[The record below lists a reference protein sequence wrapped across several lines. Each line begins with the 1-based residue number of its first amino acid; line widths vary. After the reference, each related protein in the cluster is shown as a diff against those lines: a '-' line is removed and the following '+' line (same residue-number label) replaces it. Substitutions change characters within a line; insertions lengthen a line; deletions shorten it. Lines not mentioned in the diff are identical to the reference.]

1 MTMWETLETGE
12 NTALATEV
20 PGVGC
25 VIAVPGVG
33 MCFVPCTRLR
43 MLSEPNNGAT
53 HVITRDDRN
62 RPPLTPNGKS
72 AEEIRRG
79 QPLVVD
85 PGAMNYL
92 VLDEDAAE
100 Y

>member
-1 MTMWETLETGE
+1 MWETLETGE
-12 NTALATEV
+12 NTTLATEV

-25 VIAVPGVG
+25 IVAVPGVG
-33 MCFVPCTRLR
+33 LTFVPHTRLR
-43 MLSEPNNGAT
+43 MMNQPNNGAT

-62 RPPLTPNGKS
+62 RPPLTPTGKS
-72 AEEIRRG
+72 AAEIRAA
-79 QPLVVD
+79 QPNVVD
-85 PGAMNYL
+85 PGALNYL